1 MGIIVSSFIGCGR
14 EYLKNTHGDRAKMFD
29 AVDEIPLEDSD
40 ESLESYYNKVMDVVD
55 KYDIVFIGSSEN
67 VRDYF
72 NEKGV
77 DYDLFYPSAERRGEF
92 IENSVRKRIPPK
104 EIQRLDA
111 NFDKWVKSIDDDES
125 SNCYKHKL
133 VNKGEYIGNT
143 PIIMQYIDS
152 LKQ

>member
-125 SNCYKHKL
+125 SNCYKHK
-133 VNKGEYIGNT
+133 
-143 PIIMQYIDS
+143 
-152 LKQ
+152 